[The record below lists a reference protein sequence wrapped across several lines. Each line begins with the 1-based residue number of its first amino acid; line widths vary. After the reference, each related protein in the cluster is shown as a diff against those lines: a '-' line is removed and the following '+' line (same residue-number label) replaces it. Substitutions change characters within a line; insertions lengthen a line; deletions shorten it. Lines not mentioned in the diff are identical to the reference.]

1 MSFIDRARRT
11 VNTAVRN
18 IRRDPVGTVS
28 RTVEQGVKGYTAF
41 TKARTAVKDGFDNAR
56 SVRSNGFRNTW
67 RANADK
73 VVSKATN
80 PNSKLDMGGRLA
92 QAGRAFSTV
101 TGAAKLPGQ
110 VGTAFSDVRNAVRS
124 GSRQDVDQAIGSVA
138 TAGKTALTTARGGLE
153 LARDAHKFGSAY
165 RAASSAFRAEVP
177 NASSRLARS
186 VAGTAARQAFE
197 GANRTTTRQAVR
209 STVDSAVDAAARNGT
224 SVRNLAGTASR
235 SAARAALNEGGKAAA
250 RGATTAAARAAAGPL
265 AKAAGRFAPGANIA
279 IAGLDVA
286 NAYSTVRDPNAST
299 TKKVTSVI
307 TAVGSVAAATNI
319 PVVSQVGAG
328 VSAVSSFVGGLFG

>member
-11 VNTAVRN
+11 VSNTVQN
-18 IRRDPVGTVS
+18 LRRDPVGTVG
-28 RTVEQGVKGYTAF
+28 RAVEQGVKGYTTF
-41 TKARTAVKDGFDNAR
+41 TKARTAIKDGFDNAR
-56 SVRSNGFRNTW
+56 SVRTDGFRATW
-67 RANADK
+67 RANAEK

-92 QAGRAFSTV
+92 QAGKVFSTV

-110 VGTAFSDVRNAVRS
+110 VGTAISDVRNAVRS
-124 GSRQDVDQAIGSVA
+124 GSREDFDKAVGSVA

-153 LARDAHKFGSAY
+153 LARDVQKFGSAY

-177 NASSRLARS
+177 NATGRLARS

-197 GANRTTTRQAVR
+197 GADRTAARQAVR
-209 STVDSAVDAAARNGT
+209 STVDGAVDAAGRAGT
-224 SVRNLAGTASR
+224 SVRSLTGTASR

-319 PVVSQVGAG
+319 PVVSQIGAG